1 MSVVIVRSAIS
12 PGTDHEQAFYGI
24 TYIESEQ
31 GSLALQEVMPGLA
44 TRVTESPFYLYRTT
58 EPAYVVLNRLIR
70 QGYRV
75 VTANSIAG
83 NGHWQIWTLCTGRW
97 LCNIAVE
104 SKWLHEKVHVLKCI
118 TIVFECNART
128 ISKTKRRLWWLTNAQ
143 CACHGLFCSFALYP
157 VDRYT

>member
-12 PGTDHEQAFYGI
+12 PGTDHEQVFYGI

-31 GSLALQEVMPGLA
+31 GSLALHEAMPGVA
-44 TRVTESPFYLYRTT
+44 TRVTESPFHLYKTT

-70 QGYRV
+70 RGYRV

-83 NGHWQIWTLCTGRW
+83 NGHWQIWTLCRW
-97 LCNIAVE
+97 LYNTAVE
-104 SKWLHEKVHVLKCI
+104 SKWLHEKVRVLKCL

-128 ISKTKRRLWWLTNAQ
+128 SSKTKRRLWWLMNAQ
-143 CACHGLFCSFALYP
+143 CAYHRLFCSLALYP
-157 VDRYT
+157 VDKYAW